1 MRNETRVAKRR
12 RTNCAGIVRAG
23 QKEFTVLL
31 RDLSPTGA
39 RVRVVSVGELPERVQ
54 LVAPM
59 VRIDS
64 HCIVVWRRG
73 NDYGLHFQAPQPH

>member
-1 MRNETRVAKRR
+1 
-12 RTNCAGIVRAG
+12 
-23 QKEFTVLL
+23 
-31 RDLSPTGA
+31 
-39 RVRVVSVGELPERVQ
+39 VRVVSVGELPERVQ